1 MVYSGLVEKISEV
14 LGVVFLFT
22 LAKFV
27 GLGGQKNKVN
37 QIFLFFKQYKV

>member
-1 MVYSGLVEKISEV
+1 MKKIVIYVSEV

-37 QIFLFFKQYKV
+37 QIFLF